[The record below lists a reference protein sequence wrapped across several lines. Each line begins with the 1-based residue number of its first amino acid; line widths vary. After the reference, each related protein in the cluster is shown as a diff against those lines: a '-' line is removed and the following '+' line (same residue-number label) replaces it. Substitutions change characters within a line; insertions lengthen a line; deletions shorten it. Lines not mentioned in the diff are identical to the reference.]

1 MATTANTQG
10 RGFVAV
16 QGRRHAPIV
25 ARAGKGYVWAR
36 RVLPGGLGWHP
47 APPCLFIA
55 YESGAEA
62 CAHMA
67 TVRSMLGWPCWV
79 SRGSAGS
86 RVIHAV
92 TGSVPPFV
100 LKVRLPAG
108 VTGRTAYADIATVC
122 GSGFRPGF
130 PA

>member
-1 MATTANTQG
+1 MSTATTNQA

-16 QGRRHAPIV
+16 QGRRHAPIL
-25 ARAGKGYVWAR
+25 ARAGRGYVWAR

-47 APPCLFIA
+47 APACIFIG
-55 YESGAEA
+55 YKSGAEA

-67 TVRSMLGWPCWV
+67 RVRAVLGWSCSVQPGTG
-79 SRGSAGS
+79 GSQ
-86 RVIHAV
+86 VVQAV
-92 TGSVPPFV
+92 TGQVPAFV

-122 GSGFRPGF
+122 GSAWAVGQSV
-130 PA
+130 